1 MGTIALFGVGM
12 MGGAILEGLL
22 ASETFNDEIVVVEK
36 REERAA
42 ELADVYGVKNLTD
55 EAAAEQSATILLM
68 VKPQD
73 MSDLLGQIS
82 NYVKPGTLVISVAA
96 GITTEFFENKLQTGV
111 SVVRVMPN
119 TPALVGEG
127 MSVLSAGKNCT
138 KEALANAEVIMASIG
153 KTLIVDESLQNS
165 VTAVS
170 GSGPAYIFYVA
181 EAMIA
186 AGQKLGLSEDAAHE
200 LTVQTI
206 VGAAT
211 MLRDANKSPET
222 LRQNVTSPNGTT
234 ARAIA
239 TFDEHKVREAF
250 DAAMQACHDRSKEL
264 SEG

>member
-1 MGTIALFGVGM
+1 MGTTALFGVGM

-22 ASETFNDEIVVVEK
+22 ASDSFNDEIVVVEK
-36 REERAA
+36 RAERTT
-42 ELADVYGVKNLTD
+42 ELADVYGVKNLSD
-55 EAAAEQSATILLM
+55 EAAAASNTILLM

-73 MSDLLGQIS
+73 MADLLDQIS
-82 NYVKPGTLVISVAA
+82 GFVKPGTLVISVAA
-96 GITTEFFENKLQTGV
+96 GITTEFIENKLQTGV

-127 MSVLSAGKNCT
+127 MSVLSAGANCS
-138 KEALANAEVIMASIG
+138 KDALASATTIMACIG

-170 GSGPAYIFYVA
+170 GSGPAYIFYIA

-186 AGQKLGLSEDAAHE
+186 AGQKLGLSQEAAHE

-206 VGAAT
+206 VGAAA

-239 TFDEHKVREAF
+239 TFDEHKFREAIE
-250 DAAMQACHDRSKEL
+250 AGMQACHDRSKEL

>member
-170 GSGPAYIFYVA
+170 GS
-181 EAMIA
+181 
-186 AGQKLGLSEDAAHE
+186 
-200 LTVQTI
+200 
-206 VGAAT
+206 
-211 MLRDANKSPET
+211 
-222 LRQNVTSPNGTT
+222 
-234 ARAIA
+234 
-239 TFDEHKVREAF
+239 
-250 DAAMQACHDRSKEL
+250 
-264 SEG
+264 

>member
-1 MGTIALFGVGM
+1 
-12 MGGAILEGLL
+12 
-22 ASETFNDEIVVVEK
+22 
-36 REERAA
+36 
-42 ELADVYGVKNLTD
+42 
-55 EAAAEQSATILLM
+55 
-68 VKPQD
+68 
-73 MSDLLGQIS
+73 
-82 NYVKPGTLVISVAA
+82 
-96 GITTEFFENKLQTGV
+96 
-111 SVVRVMPN
+111 
-119 TPALVGEG
+119 
-127 MSVLSAGKNCT
+127 
-138 KEALANAEVIMASIG
+138 MASIG

>member
-1 MGTIALFGVGM
+1 MGTTALFGVGM

-22 ASETFNDEIVVVEK
+22 ASDSFNDEIVVVEK
-36 REERAA
+36 RAERAT
-42 ELADVYGVKNLTD
+42 ELADVYGVKNLSD
-55 EAAAEQSATILLM
+55 EAAAASNTILLM

-73 MSDLLGQIS
+73 MADLLDQIS
-82 NYVKPGTLVISVAA
+82 GFVKPGTLVISVAA
-96 GITTEFFENKLQTGV
+96 GITTEFIENKLQTGV

-127 MSVLSAGKNCT
+127 MSVLSAGANCS
-138 KEALANAEVIMASIG
+138 KDALSSATTIMACIG

-170 GSGPAYIFYVA
+170 GSGPAYIFYIA

-186 AGQKLGLSEDAAHE
+186 AGQKLGLSQDAAHE

-211 MLRDANKSPET
+211 MLRDANKSPES

-239 TFDEHKVREAF
+239 TFDEHKVREAIE
-250 DAAMQACHDRSKEL
+250 AGMQACHDRSKEL